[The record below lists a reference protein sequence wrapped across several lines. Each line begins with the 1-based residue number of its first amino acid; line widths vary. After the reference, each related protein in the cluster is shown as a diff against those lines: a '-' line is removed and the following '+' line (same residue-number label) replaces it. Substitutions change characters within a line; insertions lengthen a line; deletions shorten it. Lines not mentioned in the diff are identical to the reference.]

1 VCAGDGIERQT
12 LSCPRRSG
20 APLEG
25 LHPRFGLQLHV
36 HALWGSSNRT
46 APRSGGHGTTPRES
60 TDRATQRARTTRLR
74 LSTSGLPDGL
84 PIPRRY
90 LAILA
95 VSFGTGLAVLD
106 GSIVTVALPTMARDL
121 QVESSTSVLV
131 VTIYQ
136 LTLVMTLLPL
146 SALGSHLGLR
156 RIYQY
161 GQLIFL
167 LSTGLC
173 FFARSMPFL
182 LVVRTIQALG
192 AGAALSVSSALI
204 RSIYP
209 SRQLGL
215 GLGISGVVVSVAGVI
230 APTLGGLVLAV
241 ARWPWIFVAACPFAL
256 VSLLIGRRALPD
268 PIARDEPFDVLGA
281 VLCAATFGLVI
292 SGLESLV
299 HGDSPVIACFISLLG
314 AVLAVVFVRR
324 ELESKHP
331 ILPVDLLMRPIIGLS
346 AIGGLL
352 AFMGSTTM
360 IFSIPF
366 RMQQQFGW
374 QPVEVGAV
382 IAPWPA
388 AMAFAGFVA
397 GMLSDRFPAGILG
410 GIGMIVA
417 VIGMLLLAFLPA
429 HPTHLMM
436 IWRMALCG
444 CGYGLFLSPN
454 SRLIIHAASHE
465 RAASAGGL
473 VGTTRLTGQT
483 LGATLLAALLSAGIG
498 RGPAPAIAAASLAL
512 TAGICSIARL
522 RASTHVPGRP
532 NVQEI

>member
-1 VCAGDGIERQT
+1 M
-12 LSCPRRSG
+12 L
-20 APLEG
+20 
-25 LHPRFGLQLHV
+25 
-36 HALWGSSNRT
+36 
-46 APRSGGHGTTPRES
+46 
-60 TDRATQRARTTRLR
+60 
-74 LSTSGLPDGL
+74 DGL
-84 PIPRRY
+84 PTPRRY

-121 QVESSTSVLV
+121 HVESSTSVLV

-156 RIYQY
+156 RVYQC

-167 LSTGLC
+167 LSTALC

-230 APTLGGLVLAV
+230 APTLGGLVLSV

-256 VSLLIGRRALPD
+256 VSLLVGRHSLPDALPS
-268 PIARDEPFDVLGA
+268 DEPFDVLGA
-281 VLCAATFGLVI
+281 VLCAATFGLTI

-299 HGDSPVIACFISLLG
+299 HGDSPVIAGFICVLG
-314 AVLAVVFVRR
+314 LGLAVVFVRR
-324 ELESKHP
+324 ELHSKRP
-331 ILPVDLLMRPIIGLS
+331 ILPVDLLTRPIIGLS
-346 AIGGLL
+346 AIGGLV

-366 RMQQQFGW
+366 RLQQQFGW
-374 QPVEVGAV
+374 LPLEVGAV

-397 GMLSDRFPAGILG
+397 GILSDRFPAGILG
-410 GIGMIVA
+410 AIGMLIA
-417 VIGMLLLAFLPA
+417 VCGMLLLAFLPQ
-429 HPTHLMM
+429 HPTHFDMV
-436 IWRMALCG
+436 WRMALCG

-454 SRLIIHAASHE
+454 SRLIIHAASRE

-483 LGATLLAALLSAGIG
+483 LGATLLAALLAAGVG
-498 RGPAPAIAAASLAL
+498 RGPAPALAAASLAL
-512 TAGICSIARL
+512 TAGVCSIARL
-522 RASTHVPGRP
+522 RAAAYASGQAS
-532 NVQEI
+532 VQEI

>member
-1 VCAGDGIERQT
+1 MT
-12 LSCPRRSG
+12 
-20 APLEG
+20 
-25 LHPRFGLQLHV
+25 
-36 HALWGSSNRT
+36 ALGV
-46 APRSGGHGTTPRES
+46 
-60 TDRATQRARTTRLR
+60 
-74 LSTSGLPDGL
+74 PDGL

-121 QVESSTSVLV
+121 HVESSTSVLV

-156 RIYQY
+156 RVYQC

-167 LSTGLC
+167 LSTALC

-209 SRQLGL
+209 WRQLGL

-230 APTLGGLVLAV
+230 APTLGGLVLSV

-256 VSLLIGRRALPD
+256 LSLLIGRHSLPD
-268 PIARDEPFDVLGA
+268 PTPSDDPFDVLGA
-281 VLCAATFGLVI
+281 VLCAATFGLTI

-299 HGDSPVIACFISLLG
+299 HGDSPVIAGFISVLG
-314 AVLAVVFVRR
+314 LMLAVVFVRR
-324 ELESKHP
+324 ELKSKLP

-346 AIGGLL
+346 AIGGLV

-360 IFSIPF
+360 IFSLPF
-366 RMQQQFGW
+366 RLQQQFGW
-374 QPVEVGAV
+374 LPVEVGAV

-388 AMAFAGFVA
+388 SMAFAGFLA
-397 GMLSDRFPAGILG
+397 GVLSDRFPAGILG
-410 GIGMIVA
+410 GIGMAIA
-417 VIGMLLLAFLPA
+417 VGGMLLLALLPP
-429 HPTHLMM
+429 HPSHLDVA
-436 IWRMALCG
+436 WRMVVCG

-483 LGATLLAALLSAGIG
+483 LGATLLAALLAAGVG
-498 RGPAPAIAAASLAL
+498 AGPVPALAAASLAL
-512 TAGICSIARL
+512 IAGVCSIARL
-522 RASTHVPGRP
+522 RAATHAPGRSS
-532 NVQEI
+532 VQEI

>member
-1 VCAGDGIERQT
+1 
-12 LSCPRRSG
+12 
-20 APLEG
+20 
-25 LHPRFGLQLHV
+25 
-36 HALWGSSNRT
+36 
-46 APRSGGHGTTPRES
+46 
-60 TDRATQRARTTRLR
+60 
-74 LSTSGLPDGL
+74 LSTSGPTDGL

-106 GSIVTVALPTMARDL
+106 GSIVTVALPTMAHDL
-121 QVESSTSVLV
+121 HVESSTSVLV

-146 SALGSHLGLR
+146 SALGIHLGLR
-156 RIYQY
+156 RVYQF

-167 LSTGLC
+167 LSTALC

-209 SRQLGL
+209 ARRLGL

-230 APTLGGLVLAV
+230 APTLGGLVLSV

-256 VSLLIGRRALPD
+256 ASLLIGRHSLPD
-268 PIARDEPFDVLGA
+268 PTEHDEPFDVLGA
-281 VLCAATFGLVI
+281 VLCAATFGLTI
-292 SGLESLV
+292 SGLESVV
-299 HGDSPVIACFISLLG
+299 HGDSPVIAGFISLLG
-314 AVLAVVFVRR
+314 VVLGIVFVRR
-324 ELESKHP
+324 ELQSKLP

-346 AIGGLL
+346 AIGGLV

-366 RMQQQFGW
+366 RMQQHYGW
-374 QPVEVGAV
+374 QPFEVGAV

-388 AMAFAGFVA
+388 AMAFTGPVA
-397 GMLSDRFPAGILG
+397 GMLSDRFPAGALG
-410 GIGMIVA
+410 GIGMAIAVA
-417 VIGMLLLAFLPA
+417 GMLLSAFLPV
-429 HPTHLMM
+429 HPTHADLV
-436 IWRMALCG
+436 WRMALCG
-444 CGYGLFLSPN
+444 IGYGLFLSPN
-454 SRLIIHAASHE
+454 ARLIIHSSSHE

-473 VGTTRLTGQT
+473 IGTTRLTGQT
-483 LGATLLAALLSAGIG
+483 LGATLLAALLAAGVG
-498 RGPAPAIAAASLAL
+498 SGAAPALAAALLAL
-512 TAGICSIARL
+512 TAGVCSVARL
-522 RASTHVPGRP
+522 RASMALPQHS
-532 NVQEI
+532 NVQEV